1 MASPAL
7 NRLKAHKAPVLSLA
21 FAPSS
26 SDTVASSSED
36 CTLRLWDLRTE
47 KPVKAW
53 LPNTF
58 GADTVTSIVWSERD
72 EGSIWVGCGTRVL
85 GLDVRG
91 GSGML
96 GGKPVVEKEVAGDE
110 INQIALHGDLIAAAD
125 DLGDIYVW
133 DTKADTVSSM
143 KTNHTSIAST
153 LLFIP
158 HKPTPTILSGGLD
171 SQIMHW
177 DLTRKLPKSN
187 LNIRDLIVEAA
198 EGDASGQMF
207 NPPFVNSLS
216 LNEEGKVWA
225 AAVGD
230 GSVFVGRQGQDDGAR
245 GGKKRKWNE
254 EAWEITALGGEPH
267 RAGAS
272 VVEWAKF
279 DPTRLVSG
287 GNDGSVRIWDAS
299 RAFEQGEQE
308 EEGATALVET
318 LELGEGKKV
327 NWLTTTERSGKGRV
341 VIADTSGDIL
351 LYDLRG

>member
-1 MASPAL
+1 MSSPTL
-7 NRLKAHKAPVLSLA
+7 PRLKGHKAPVLSLA
-21 FAPSS
+21 FSPSS
-26 SDTVASSSED
+26 SDSLASSSED
-36 CTLRLWDLRTE
+36 RTVRLWDLRTE

-53 LPNTF
+53 LPTTL
-58 GADTVTSIVWSERD
+58 GGDPVTSIVWSENG
-72 EGSIWVGCGTRVL
+72 EGRIWVGCGTRVL

-96 GGKPVVEKEVAGDE
+96 GGKLVVEKEVAGDE

-125 DLGDIYVW
+125 DLGDVHVW

-153 LLFIP
+153 LLFLP
-158 HKPTPTILSGGLD
+158 RKPMPTLLSGGLD

-177 DLTRKLPKSN
+177 DLTRKLPKST

-216 LNEEGKVWA
+216 WNEVGKVWA
-225 AAVGD
+225 SAVGD

-245 GGKKRKWNE
+245 GGKKKWNE
-254 EAWEITALGGEPH
+254 ERWEITALSGEPH

-279 DPTRLVSG
+279 DPMRVVSG

-299 RAFEQGEQE
+299 RAFEEGEQE
-308 EEGATALVET
+308 EERATALVDT
-318 LELGEGKKV
+318 VELGEGKKV
-327 NWLTTTERSGKGRV
+327 NWLTTSEGSGNGRV

-351 LYDLRG
+351 ICDLRG